1 VLKINI
7 YHQATTECISLPHK
21 GARGGGN
28 ESSVLMPTR
37 CGQPEPAL
45 SDTCRRTID
54 RWCPRLA
61 HMGAHLTPISL
72 QYFSQGT
79 NHDLWS
85 WNEPGGLASLRPAPL
100 REHASFY
107 LGTGITGKASPC
119 LLRSFDDTV
128 PHPWFRLAQGV
139 ADRWCSRGK
148 SPSCSP
154 TDERKRHI
162 VVTHAILKPSGRS
175 KSLRSWPG
183 NFRLG

>member
-1 VLKINI
+1 
-7 YHQATTECISLPHK
+7 
-21 GARGGGN
+21 
-28 ESSVLMPTR
+28 M
-37 CGQPEPAL
+37 L
-45 SDTCRRTID
+45 ST
-54 RWCPRLA
+54 
-61 HMGAHLTPISL
+61 
-72 QYFSQGT
+72 
-79 NHDLWS
+79 
-85 WNEPGGLASLRPAPL
+85 EPGAGHRLIPSSTLIRVAATNFLDSSPE

-162 VVTHAILKPSGRS
+162 VVTHATLRPSGQS
-175 KSLRSWPG
+175 NTLSHLIPPSANPG
-183 NFRLG
+183 ISHRMGPWGRACRFPQDTLTAPKFCPYLPIENQRVPK